1 MRRAAEVED
10 LTFEADATR
19 AASNDDAQ
27 RQSGD
32 ALRHLSAET
41 ALGAVERAVAMALA
55 AVVAVPSAA
64 TAAASAIIE
73 PLDAAAD
80 VNDGA
85 ASRAHVAVQRLA
97 AAVGALVDAVQRGE
111 ANAAAAAEVA
121 SMSEGTANCRHKWL
135 QLVQRHADGMLHC
148 DELVSRCLAEDA
160 VWIAARTHEVLKELI
175 SHHEWRRTGG
185 LAAAIAWASIYTM

>member
-1 MRRAAEVED
+1 
-10 LTFEADATR
+10 
-19 AASNDDAQ
+19 
-27 RQSGD
+27 
-32 ALRHLSAET
+32 
-41 ALGAVERAVAMALA
+41 MALA

-64 TAAASAIIE
+64 TAAASAMIE

-111 ANAAAAAEVA
+111 ANAAAAAKVA
-121 SMSEGTANCRHKWL
+121 SKSEGTANCRHKWL

-175 SHHEWRRTGG
+175 SHHERRRTGG
-185 LAAAIAWASIYTM
+185 LAAALAWASIHYVKSNHKNPYHSILLFALYVMTSCQRNRYVIAQRARAEAWNPALRP